1 MSSEEIK
8 RQIDRLKTV
17 KGNVKLVQKKMQLLH
32 CSAKAAG
39 KIHQW
44 RADEVQEIID
54 KMMRSVDEEV
64 TNLNKMICQ
73 ENATA

>member
-8 RQIDRLKTV
+8 KQIDRLKTV
-17 KGNVKLVQKKMQLLH
+17 KGNVKLVQKKMRLLH
-32 CSAKAAG
+32 PSAKAAG
-39 KIHQW
+39 KIYQW

-64 TNLNKMICQ
+64 TNLNKRLCQ
-73 ENATA
+73 ETATQ